1 MADKVWDR
9 CPKCLSK
16 LTNKVECRTCGII
29 FDKYFQAEARKK
41 EKAEKEAAK
50 KTESGRRAV
59 VIGAGLLLV
68 FAFAAAFYF
77 FARTGPLPVSS
88 TAVKNTV
95 ENTPA
100 RADRKSEPPVVQRAP
115 VLESGNGGKGG
126 GGSADKRFIQN
137 ARNATVS
144 VRTAWG
150 MGSGFFISESSV
162 VTNKHVVEFNKEE
175 FEEFR
180 RQVEQRRKL
189 LDLEAET
196 INGLKKRMDRLP
208 DGPDRSQ
215 LAIVIQIREENL
227 KKFLPKLQEAEKK
240 LTDMEEK
247 RSSQDIKIIMAD
259 GTEHAVSNIIVSDI
273 HDLALLKVYTATA
286 PVLKRTRDGHH
297 LEQGETVYT
306 IGSPMGLANTVT
318 SGVFSGYRKMLDKN
332 EVYLQT
338 DAPINPGNSGG
349 PLIDGHGNVFG
360 VNTMILS
367 NAEGIGFAIP
377 IETVFQEFGNSL

>member
-1 MADKVWDR
+1 MADKIWDR

-29 FDKYFQAEARKK
+29 FDKYFQAETRKK
-41 EKAEKEAAK
+41 ELAEKEAAK
-50 KTESGRRAV
+50 KATSGRRAV
-59 VIGAGLLLV
+59 LIVVGVLLV
-68 FAFAAAFYF
+68 HAFAAAFYF
-77 FARTGPLPVSS
+77 LGWKNFSPVPS
-88 TAVKNTV
+88 TAINNTV
-95 ENTPA
+95 VK
-100 RADRKSEPPVVQRAP
+100 ADRESESPMAQRAP
-115 VLESGNGGKGG
+115 VLESGNGGIGG
-126 GGSADKRFIQN
+126 GDSADKRFIQN

-144 VRTAWG
+144 VQTSWG
-150 MGSGFFISESSV
+150 MGSGFFISESAV
-162 VTNKHVVEFNKEE
+162 ITNKHVVEFNREE

-180 RQVEQRRKL
+180 RQVEQRRKI
-189 LDLEAET
+189 LDLEVET
-196 INGLKKRMDRLP
+196 INGLKKRMGRLP

-215 LAIVIQIREENL
+215 LAIVIQIREADL
-227 KKFLPKLQEAEKK
+227 QKFLPKLQEAEKK
-240 LTDMEEK
+240 LTEMEEK
-247 RSSQDIKIIMAD
+247 HSSQDVKILMAD
-259 GTEHAVSNIIVSDI
+259 GTEHGVSNIITSDI
-273 HDLALLKVYTATA
+273 YDLALLKVYTATA
-286 PVLKRTRDGHH
+286 PVLKRTRDGRH
-297 LEQGETVYT
+297 LEQGDTVYT

-377 IETVFQEFGNSL
+377 IETVFEEFSNSL